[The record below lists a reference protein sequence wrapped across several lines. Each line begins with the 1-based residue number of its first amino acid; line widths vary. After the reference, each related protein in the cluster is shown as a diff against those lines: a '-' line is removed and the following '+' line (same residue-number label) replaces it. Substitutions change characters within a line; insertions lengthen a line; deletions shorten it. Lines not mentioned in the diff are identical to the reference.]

1 MSFLN
6 FIKLFISEVWTF
18 GDIKLNFASHQLSAY
33 RQYQLVTSIFDG
45 AKMIKI
51 ESNSVMNTVVKRFS
65 PIGTD
70 YANSSIVT
78 LDRVLLSEGAR
89 HRKMTEQRANIR
101 LLSTLISHGSAETR
115 RSSLLS
121 YWAR

>member
-1 MSFLN
+1 
-6 FIKLFISEVWTF
+6 
-18 GDIKLNFASHQLSAY
+18 
-33 RQYQLVTSIFDG
+33 
-45 AKMIKI
+45 MIKI

-101 LLSTLISHGSAETR
+101 SLSTLIAHGSAERR
-115 RSSLLS
+115 RSGLLS

>member
-1 MSFLN
+1 
-6 FIKLFISEVWTF
+6 
-18 GDIKLNFASHQLSAY
+18 
-33 RQYQLVTSIFDG
+33 
-45 AKMIKI
+45 MIKI
-51 ESNSVMNTVVKRFS
+51 ESNSVMNAVVKRFS

-101 LLSTLISHGSAETR
+101 SLSTLIAHGSVER
-115 RSSLLS
+115 HQFSLLS

>member
-6 FIKLFISEVWTF
+6 FIKLFTSEVWTF

-51 ESNSVMNTVVKRFS
+51 ESNSVMKTVVKRFS

-70 YANSSIVT
+70 YANPSIVT
-78 LDRVLLSEGAR
+78 LDRVLLIEGAR

-101 LLSTLISHGSAETR
+101 LLSSLIAHGSAGGR
-115 RSSLLS
+115 WFSLLS